1 MDKQAFDSLIQFCAD
16 QVNAFDPRAWTDR
29 RAVDG
34 KAIAMAAKYLSMTS
48 WYGHEIALEG
58 IAATTQGDFAGG
70 AGFDRELQAMGF
82 DLGHFSAAVR
92 YAIVLR
98 QEAQSSG
105 SAERDRGG
113 LYSEG
118 GFRSQTS
125 SHFTTNRAA
134 MLSA

>member
-1 MDKQAFDSLIQFCAD
+1 MDKRAFDSLIQFCAD
-16 QVNAFDPRAWTDR
+16 QSNAFDPDAWTNR
-29 RAVDG
+29 SAVDG
-34 KAIAMAAKYLSMTS
+34 KAITMAAKYLSMTS
-48 WYGHEIALEG
+48 WYGHEAALEG

-105 SAERDRGG
+105 NAERDRGG
-113 LYSEG
+113 LYPEG

-125 SHFTTNRAA
+125 SNFTTNRAV